1 MYNDKPSGIPR
12 ALVAGNNITS
22 DPGVLTGTDYLA
34 IKSTTVARNQASQKW
49 TYINVSSSVSKVW
62 GANDFDRN
70 KDYVVAV
77 RQKYSNGELQREL
90 IYDLTNT
97 TSFSVKYREKASDY
111 TAAFAPPSN
120 AVQYYY
126 YGIYNSTGSA
136 PPRAPFNRT
145 DYFVKRTSDTPTSC
159 ATGAGVLYK
168 TVMSQTTGKMTDI
181 IPILDCVADMQIVF
195 GWDTSGNGI
204 DVYTDADMTTSSTA
218 LPWVPDLSDP
228 SAVRK
233 HLKLIKV
240 YILAQDGGKD
250 LNYTNTD
257 TAMPVGIAGEANALA
272 HTINLTLPNYQN
284 YRWKLY
290 RIVVKPKNL

>member
-1 MYNDKPSGIPR
+1 
-12 ALVAGNNITS
+12 
-22 DPGVLTGTDYLA
+22 
-34 IKSTTVARNQASQKW
+34 
-49 TYINVSSSVSKVW
+49 
-62 GANDFDRN
+62 
-70 KDYVVAV
+70 
-77 RQKYSNGELQREL
+77 
-90 IYDLTNT
+90 
-97 TSFSVKYREKASDY
+97 
-111 TAAFAPPSN
+111 
-120 AVQYYY
+120 
-126 YGIYNSTGSA
+126 
-136 PPRAPFNRT
+136 
-145 DYFVKRTSDTPTSC
+145 
-159 ATGAGVLYK
+159 
-168 TVMSQTTGKMTDI
+168 
-181 IPILDCVADMQIVF
+181 
-195 GWDTSGNGI
+195 
-204 DVYTDADMTTSSTA
+204 